1 MIEVFE
7 RAECKEY
14 AEEVRRIVQL
24 SNSKTV
30 HSSGEHSQP
39 PAYPAS
45 DEPQSLS
52 QVPPAMPMPTE
63 VYEMREGTPPEG
75 IRSFANYMHCTVIII
90 YVHAAVILST
100 IAICW

>member
-7 RAECKEY
+7 RAEREEY

-30 HSSGEHSQP
+30 HSSEENSQP

-52 QVPPAMPMPTE
+52 QAPPAMPTPTE
-63 VYEMREGTPPEG
+63 EYEMREGTPPEG
-75 IRSFANYMHCTVIII
+75 ISFLTTCIVQYTCMQL
-90 YVHAAVILST
+90 LST
-100 IAICW
+100 I